1 MKDYLTRENASRA
14 IELASLMAELSGN
27 EKAKKA
33 TKVASDVNKITGG
46 KYNTRK
52 FAKDFR
58 NVQQLVGTKQ
68 QRRRVG
74 DAAADRGVRA
84 IEGSGLALAGRGHC
98 KTKLQKAMAC

>member
-1 MKDYLTRENASRA
+1 
-14 IELASLMAELSGN
+14 
-27 EKAKKA
+27 
-33 TKVASDVNKITGG
+33 VARTVSDVNKITGG

-58 NVQQLVGTKQ
+58 TVQQLVGSKKN
-68 QRRRVG
+68 RRAVG
-74 DAAADRGVRA
+74 DAATNRGVRA